1 MESRGGIVGRMRVTS
16 EVWKG
21 AALGVAT
28 LVAFLVAYALLS
40 FALGRAHDA
49 DQAEHAQTISFLAG
63 ILLRALLPA
72 ALVGGLLG
80 ALARHL
86 RKARALKLS
95 AAAVLGYFVVMAA
108 TFAISPEP
116 LKGAWFGLLMGVV
129 LTPLLAPCAI
139 VAAVLIERWTRPDL
153 NGGRTGAIC

>member
-1 MESRGGIVGRMRVTS
+1 VGRIRITS

-21 AALGVAT
+21 AAIGAAT

-80 ALARHL
+80 ALARDF
-86 RKARALKLS
+86 RKARLIKLIGAALI
-95 AAAVLGYFVVMAA
+95 GYFVVLPAA
-108 TFAISPEP
+108 LSLSGDATAVH
-116 LKGAWFGLLMGVV
+116 FGLLMSVV
-129 LTPLLAPCAI
+129 LAPLAAPFVL
-139 VAAVLIERWTRPDL
+139 VAAVVIERWTRP
-153 NGGRTGAIC
+153 GAPRGACGQRA